1 MHFVFYSPSFPFWR
15 NILGIAAGILVVP
28 LVILLKLISMPFERP
43 TKRAAYEVAGYLRG
57 FIKNT
62 GCEWDFDDFISCE
75 IEDPALDSLRQRAAK
90 LQLPIED
97 KERDLWM
104 SLLREAEAL
113 AASEEVDA
121 PR

>member
-1 MHFVFYSPSFPFWR
+1 M
-15 NILGIAAGILVVP
+15 AAGIFVVP
-28 LVILLKLISMPFERP
+28 IVIILKLISMPFERP
-43 TKRAAYEVAGYLRG
+43 TKRAAGEVAGYLKG
-57 FIKNT
+57 FIHDT
-62 GCEWDFDDFISCE
+62 SGEWDFDDFISCE

-90 LQLPIED
+90 LQLPIEG

-121 PR
+121 SR